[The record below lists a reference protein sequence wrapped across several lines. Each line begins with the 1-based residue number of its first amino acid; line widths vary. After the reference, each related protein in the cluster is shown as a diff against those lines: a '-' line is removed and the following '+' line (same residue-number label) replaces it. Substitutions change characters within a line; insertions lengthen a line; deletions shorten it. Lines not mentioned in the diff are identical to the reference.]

1 MVDLLY
7 RPDDADDEV
16 RLIFEQLRAEFGR
29 EFGFTNHGGTLDTGG
44 MLFVNGVTWAH
55 ALDAVARLL
64 AMDRAALLTDA
75 ERAALDRRASPQGVL
90 I

>member
-7 RPDDADDEV
+7 RPDD
-16 RLIFEQLRAEFGR
+16 
-29 EFGFTNHGGTLDTGG
+29 
-44 MLFVNGVTWAH
+44 
-55 ALDAVARLL
+55 DAVARLL